1 MKMNNNAGSV
11 LLHWNKIPILF
22 FKNGTMNLKTTEKY
36 PQMFILS
43 LSVVDSC
50 KNHILF
56 FFVKHA
62 VSQSQGHCRT
72 PKNLT
77 ESCLS
82 MQDSSKLKAPYACH
96 EMWWNTGDSAFL
108 IGCPWASFFSVPETG
123 QSEIPHV
130 NSRGPWG
137 GGLCC
142 SGPLALGCLRAGT
155 WISLAQ
161 GPALEVAGH
170 VHVQALNTTAPP
182 PPCWSWAPGPCPIC
196 RDRWTSIHHETWKG
210 LHPDLLANQCSDK
223 CYCYW

>member
-11 LLHWNKIPILF
+11 LHWNKIPILF

-50 KNHILF
+50 KNHILL

-62 VSQSQGHCRT
+62 ISQSQGHYRT

-96 EMWWNTGDSAFL
+96 EMW
-108 IGCPWASFFSVPETG
+108 
-123 QSEIPHV
+123 
-130 NSRGPWG
+130 
-137 GGLCC
+137 
-142 SGPLALGCLRAGT
+142 
-155 WISLAQ
+155 
-161 GPALEVAGH
+161 
-170 VHVQALNTTAPP
+170 
-182 PPCWSWAPGPCPIC
+182 
-196 RDRWTSIHHETWKG
+196 
-210 LHPDLLANQCSDK
+210 
-223 CYCYW
+223 